1 MTKVTPRDILIAD
14 GAGNF
19 IGSFFAANDAVVPGH
34 IVTQTGGSQKAV
46 DWPDADGDHS
56 LGIVGCSPGHDI
68 DTAYTAVTDTF
79 PVYLCGS
86 GAEVWVRFKTSGGA
100 LVAGEPV
107 MNDGATAAN
116 GLAIAAADSATLFA
130 TVVGKCQHWHDDI
143 ASESWIKVRLGGV

>member
-1 MTKVTPRDILIAD
+1 M
-14 GAGNF
+14 
-19 IGSFFAANDAVVPGH
+19 
-34 IVTQTGGSQKAV
+34 
-46 DWPDADGDHS
+46 
-56 LGIVGCSPGHDI
+56 
-68 DTAYTAVTDTF
+68 TDTF

-100 LVAGEPV
+100 LVAGAPV